1 MIKKSDKNAPAPP
14 TRRKPPVRKKQ
25 PNSLTPRQKIFVREY
40 LRDMNATQAYLRAG
54 YRVHS
59 DIAAGVNGAR
69 LLKNA
74 YISETINK
82 HLQGRL
88 EKLKISNDTVLQEIA
103 KMAFC
108 NMFDYI
114 TIRDDGS
121 ATIDF
126 KNLTREQAAA
136 IQELS
141 YEEALEA
148 GDNGSKPVKKM
159 KFKLTDK
166 KGSLEML
173 GKYLKL
179 FNETTPTVSR
189 QSGKIL
195 KSVLDGQLT
204 AREAAYRF
212 NILGLPIP
220 EVLTLEL
227 GKLPPEL
234 PPPELPPAMED
245 AELEAGYRKQMEK
258 TDEQEKQWLPERKQ
272 DVQVMKDELRG
283 IESFG
288 PEAEIHGKRQE

>member
-1 MIKKSDKNAPAPP
+1 
-14 TRRKPPVRKKQ
+14 
-25 PNSLTPRQKIFVREY
+25 
-40 LRDMNATQAYLRAG
+40 
-54 YRVHS
+54 
-59 DIAAGVNGAR
+59 
-69 LLKNA
+69 
-74 YISETINK
+74 
-82 HLQGRL
+82 
-88 EKLKISNDTVLQEIA
+88 
-103 KMAFC
+103 
-108 NMFDYI
+108 
-114 TIRDDGS
+114 
-121 ATIDF
+121 
-126 KNLTREQAAA
+126 
-136 IQELS
+136 
-141 YEEALEA
+141 
-148 GDNGSKPVKKM
+148 
-159 KFKLTDK
+159 
-166 KGSLEML
+166 ML